1 MTKPSSLRNALAL
14 GLVLLGLG
22 LSLASAPSIASAQEP
37 TAEQRAHARQL
48 YTEGQAHFTA
58 HEYQQAL
65 DAFQGA
71 FREVPNPVVLLGV
84 ASAQEQLGQREQARA
99 TLEQYLVLRPDAPD
113 RASIEQRIAAL
124 PAAST
129 GTVHVACTP
138 AGASIELDGHT
149 VGTGEAETAATP
161 GAHEIRVS
169 LAGHAPITRSIEVQ
183 AGHRIDLELTLVADA
198 QVASTDSSASEDEGG
213 EMSEEDVFGA
223 SAEEGGT
230 TSEEAT
236 EETPATPA
244 SPDPSAGVWVTTAI
258 AGVALVT
265 GTIFGF
271 LALSKQSDFDA
282 MPTVAAANDGEAFA
296 LVADISFAAAA
307 AAGIT
312 AIVLYA
318 TERPAQSSSD
328 DATSASLTIVPVA
341 SPTSAGVAVGGRF

>member
-1 MTKPSSLRNALAL
+1 MTSSTSLRLALAFCLGILAIAPSS
-14 GLVLLGLG
+14 
-22 LSLASAPSIASAQEP
+22 ASAQGP
-37 TAEQRAHARQL
+37 TAEQRTRARQL

-113 RASIEQRIAAL
+113 RTSIEQRIAAL

-149 VGTGEAETAATP
+149 VGTGEAETTATP
-161 GAHEIRVS
+161 GTHEIRVS

-198 QVASTDSSASEDEGG
+198 QVATTDSSTTVASSEGG
-213 EMSEEDVFGA
+213 GDEMSEEDVFGTT
-223 SAEEGGT
+223 GGDET
-230 TSEEAT
+230 TTDETTDETTEA
-236 EETPATPA
+236 PA
-244 SPDPSAGVWVTTAI
+244 SHDPSAGVWVTTAI

-318 TERPAQSSSD
+318 TEQPAQSSSS

>member
-1 MTKPSSLRNALAL
+1 MTSPSSLRFVVALAL
-14 GLVLLGLG
+14 AVLLVG
-22 LSLASAPSIASAQEP
+22 APSAASAQEP

-84 ASAQEQLGQREQARA
+84 ASAQEQLGQREQSRA

-124 PAAST
+124 PAATT

-149 VGTGEAETAATP
+149 VGTGEAETTATP

-169 LAGHAPITRSIEVQ
+169 LAGHAPITRSIDVQ
-183 AGHRIDLELTLVADA
+183 AGHRVDLELTLVAEA
-198 QVASTDSSASEDEGG
+198 QVASTGSGDTAEDEGG
-213 EMSEEDVFGA
+213 EMSEDDVFGT
-223 SAEEGGT
+223 SG
-230 TSEEAT
+230 SEETAT
-236 EETPATPA
+236 EETTEETPETPA

-318 TERPAQSSSD
+318 TERPSQSSST